1 MKKVLSIVLAVCLC
15 LTFIVVLVGCTPKYD
30 TKTTIVIE
38 PYGAAGYGLKWLDKL
53 ATEWTEANKDLG
65 FSIIVKKSSNN
76 LAGTHISQIA
86 AGSTDTDIY
95 IASTTDYQQGFYR
108 DYFEDLSDLLEIG
121 RAHV

>member
-53 ATEWTEANKDLG
+53 ATEWTE
-65 FSIIVKKSSNN
+65 
-76 LAGTHISQIA
+76 
-86 AGSTDTDIY
+86 
-95 IASTTDYQQGFYR
+95 QGFGLQHHCQEVLQQSCRY
-108 DYFEDLSDLLEIG
+108 
-121 RAHV
+121 AH

>member
-86 AGSTDTDIY
+86 AGSTDTDIP
-95 IASTTDYQQGFYR
+95 TRFLPRLLRGFVR
-108 DYFEDLSDLLEIG
+108 PVG
-121 RAHV
+121 RQTRR